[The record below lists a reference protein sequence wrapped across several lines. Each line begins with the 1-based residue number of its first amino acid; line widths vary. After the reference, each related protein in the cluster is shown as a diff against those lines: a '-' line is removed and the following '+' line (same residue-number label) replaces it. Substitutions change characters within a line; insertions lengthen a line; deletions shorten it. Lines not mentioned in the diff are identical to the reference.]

1 MGLIKL
7 IIRLFNSLRKFLQLI
22 LLLSIFGFIVLAVSR
37 QGVQVPD
44 SAALILAP
52 SGFIVEQLEGDPLE
66 RAFAEV
72 QGNGVR
78 QTLVTDITDSLD
90 AAIDDDRIKAVV
102 LDLNRLEGGGLS
114 KLQTIAA
121 AIDRVRESGKK
132 VFAFGDSYT
141 QAQYYLAAHADDI
154 YLNNLGILMIDGF
167 GYYRTY
173 LKGAIEKLKIDLNV
187 FRVGKYKSFVEPFIR
202 DDMSDEDK
210 EASRRWLSVLW
221 RTYQND
227 VEQARGL
234 EAGSLEAYVNE
245 FLARLETAGGNTA
258 NVALEAGLVDHL
270 AGRGAARDELIELV
284 GESDD
289 HSGDFS
295 GIHFKD
301 YLADV
306 RQKAGT
312 EEQALNVGVLVAA
325 GEIVD
330 GEAAPGTIGGDSLAA
345 LVSQAV
351 MDESIKAVVLRVDSP
366 GGSMFAS
373 EVVFAQLQRLKSV
386 GKPLVV
392 SMSTVAASG
401 GYYIAMPADEIWASE
416 STITGSIG
424 VGALVPTI
432 QRGLDSLGIHVDGIG
447 TTRLSGQLRLDR
459 ELGDDARQLIQL
471 SIEDAYRTFIGKVA
485 DQRDMSVERVDYLA
499 RGRVWIGSDA
509 LELGLVDQLGGLDQA
524 IESAAELA
532 GLAEGDYGV
541 TYIEQAL
548 SLGEMLALEFAVTVR
563 HVMNWFGYD
572 HMGRSN
578 QTILARVMTGVQRE
592 LNFFEKLND
601 PRGIYY
607 HCFCELP

>member
-1 MGLIKL
+1 M
-7 IIRLFNSLRKFLQLI
+7 F
-22 LLLSIFGFIVLAVSR
+22 AV
-37 QGVQVPD
+37 
-44 SAALILAP
+44 
-52 SGFIVEQLEGDPLE
+52 
-66 RAFAEV
+66 
-72 QGNGVR
+72 
-78 QTLVTDITDSLD
+78 
-90 AAIDDDRIKAVV
+90 
-102 LDLNRLEGGGLS
+102 
-114 KLQTIAA
+114 
-121 AIDRVRESGKK
+121 
-132 VFAFGDSYT
+132 GDSYT
-141 QAQYYLAAHADDI
+141 QPQYFLAAHADDV
-154 YLNNLGILMIDGF
+154 YLNDLGMLNIDGF

-173 LKGAIEKLKIDLNV
+173 LKGAIDKLKIDLNV

-210 EASRRWLSVLW
+210 EASRRWLTALW
-221 RTYQND
+221 QIYQTD
-227 VEQARGL
+227 IEKARGL
-234 EAGSLEAYVNE
+234 EPGSLDLYANE
-245 FLARLETAGGNTA
+245 YLARLESAGGKTA
-258 NVALEAGLVDHL
+258 KVALEAGLVDHL
-270 AGRGAARDELIELV
+270 AGRDAVRDELIELV

-289 HSGDFS
+289 DSGDFS
-295 GIHFKD
+295 GIHFQD

-306 RQKAGT
+306 RQQAGT
-312 EEQALNVGVLVAA
+312 EKQTLNVGVVVAA

-330 GEAAPGTIGGDSLAA
+330 GAAAPGTIGGDSLAE
-345 LVSQAV
+345 LVSQAAV
-351 MDESIKAVVLRVDSP
+351 DESIKAVVLRVDSP

-386 GKPLVV
+386 GKPLIV

-432 QRGLDSLGIHVDGIG
+432 QRGLDSLGVHVDGIG

-471 SIEDAYRTFIGKVA
+471 GVEDAYRTFIGKVA

-509 LELGLVDQLGGLDQA
+509 LELGLVDQLGGLEQA

-548 SLGEMLALEFAVTVR
+548 SLSEMLALQFAVTAR
-563 HVMNWFGYD
+563 HAMNWLGFD
-572 HMGRSN
+572 RGRSN
-578 QTILARVMTGVQRE
+578 RTVLARIMSGVQRE
-592 LNFFEKLND
+592 LDFFEKLND

>member
-1 MGLIKL
+1 MGFLKKIISLFNGLIKL
-7 IIRLFNSLRKFLQLI
+7 LQLI
-22 LLLSIFGFIVLAVSR
+22 ILLSIFGFIILAVSER
-37 QGVQVPD
+37 GVPIPE

-52 SGFIVEQLEGDPLE
+52 SGFIVEQLEGDPWE
-66 RAFAEV
+66 RALAEV
-72 QGNGVR
+72 EGDGVR
-78 QTLVTDITDSLD
+78 QTLVTDITDSLE
-90 AAIDDDRIKAVV
+90 AAIGDDRIKAVV

-114 KLQTIAA
+114 KLQTISV

-132 VFAFGDSYT
+132 VFAIGDGYT
-141 QAQYYLAAHADDI
+141 QAQYYLAAHADEI
-154 YLNNLGILMIDGF
+154 YLNELGIIMIDGF

-173 LKGAIEKLKIDLNV
+173 LRGALEKLKIDLNV

-202 DDMSDEDK
+202 DDMSNEDK

-221 RTYQND
+221 QTYQDD

-234 EAGSLEAYVNE
+234 EAGSLEIYANE
-245 FLARLETAGGNTA
+245 FLARLETTGGNTA

-270 AGRGAARDELIELV
+270 AGRGAVRDELIELV
-284 GESDD
+284 GESGDD
-289 HSGDFS
+289 SGDFS
-295 GIHFKD
+295 GVHFED

-306 RQKAGT
+306 RRRAGT
-312 EEQALNVGVLVAA
+312 NERALNVGVLVAA

-432 QRGLDSLGIHVDGIG
+432 QRGLDTLGIHVDGIG

-459 ELGDDARQLIQL
+459 ELGDDARRLIQL

-499 RGRVWIGSDA
+499 RGRVWVGSDA
-509 LELGLVDQLGGLDQA
+509 LELGLVDQLGGLKQA
-524 IESAAELA
+524 IESAAERA

-541 TYIEQAL
+541 TYVEQAL
-548 SLGEMLALEFAVTVR
+548 SLSEMLALEFAVTVR
-563 HVMNWFGYD
+563 HVMNWIGLD
-572 HMGRSN
+572 PGRVN
-578 QTILARVMTGVQRE
+578 RTVLARIMSGIQRE

>member
-1 MGLIKL
+1 MKF
-7 IIRLFNSLRKFLQLI
+7 IRYFISIFNSLRKFLNFV
-22 LLLSIFGFIVLAVSR
+22 LLLFIFGFVVLAISER
-37 QGVQVPD
+37 GVQVPQ

-52 SGFIVEQLEGDPLE
+52 SGFIVEQLEGDPLA
-66 RAFAEV
+66 RALAEV
-72 QGNGVR
+72 EGNGVQ
-78 QTLVTDITDSLD
+78 QTLVTDIVDSLD
-90 AAIDDDRIKAVV
+90 AAAEDDRIKAVV

-121 AIDRVRESGKK
+121 AIDRVKESGKK
-132 VFAFGDSYT
+132 VFAVGDSYT
-141 QAQYYLAAHADDI
+141 QPQYFLAAHADDV
-154 YLNNLGILMIDGF
+154 YLNDLGMLIIDGF

-173 LKGAIEKLKIDLNV
+173 LKGAIDKLKIDLNV

-210 EASRRWLSVLW
+210 EASRRWLTVLW
-221 RTYQND
+221 QIYQTD
-227 VEQARGL
+227 VEIARGL
-234 EAGSLEAYVNE
+234 EPGSLDLYANE
-245 FLARLETAGGNTA
+245 YLARLESAGGNTA
-258 NVALEAGLVDHL
+258 KVALEAGLVDHL
-270 AGRGAARDELIELV
+270 AGRGGVRDELIELV

-289 HSGDFS
+289 DSGDFS
-295 GIHFKD
+295 GIHFED

-306 RQKAGT
+306 RQQAGT
-312 EEQALNVGVLVAA
+312 EKQTLNVGVVVAA

-351 MDESIKAVVLRVDSP
+351 VDESIKALVLRVDSP

-386 GKPLVV
+386 GKPLIV

-432 QRGLDSLGIHVDGIG
+432 QRGLDSLGVHVDGIG

-471 SIEDAYRTFIGKVA
+471 GVEDAYRTFIGKVA

-541 TYIEQAL
+541 TYIEPAL
-548 SLGEMLALEFAVTVR
+548 SLGEMLALKFAVTAR
-563 HVMNWFGYD
+563 HAMNWLGFD
-572 HMGRSN
+572 RGRSN
-578 QTILARVMTGVQRE
+578 RTVLARIMSGVQHE